1 MNSTTPQT
9 PVLRSRSRSG
19 ASTIL
24 LSLFLSF
31 NLLPVSAQNYQ
42 KHITTVWTAT
52 SAAGSTVHVVSNT
65 AVNDY
70 EAYTRGGRF
79 YVKIPA
85 ADLPSARGSL
95 LGRGF
100 DDVQIQRYGNGII
113 ISFHLLPGT
122 SARVQQGGNNLDVV
136 FTSIGKT
143 ASPAAGSVDES
154 NRVRPRRLVDGA
166 GPNPE
171 SVASDR
177 TGQRSNRGGYG
188 SGTPKKNDGRTSTS
202 NKPVADNYESP
213 KPSPKPSPSKEVAA
227 ASPRP
232 SATPYASPSPVV
244 AVASPVTSPSPNSVV
259 GSSSPTSR
267 YSPYQQP
274 SVASTPATDSKTEGS
289 DWAGRLNYLK
299 LWVQL
304 NWIPI
309 LVGSLILV
317 SLLVL
322 AFFWRGLQRVK
333 AAAVEPSEPPDSSET
348 VRPETNNPAL
358 ENPVPERSNAA
369 SAAAGYGSSASSGF
383 SESQPATTAPTEDNK
398 DKGADPDREVF
409 EL

>member
-1 MNSTTPQT
+1 MRN
-9 PVLRSRSRSG
+9 RSRAV
-19 ASTIL
+19 ASAIL
-24 LSLFLSF
+24 LSLVLSL
-31 NLLPVSAQNYQ
+31 NLLAVSAQSYQ
-42 KHITTVWTAT
+42 KRITTVWTAT
-52 SAAGSTVHVVSNT
+52 SAAGSTVHVVSDT

-85 ADLPSARGSL
+85 SDLPSARGSL

-122 SARVQQGGNNLDVV
+122 SARVQQGGDRLDVI
-136 FTSIGKT
+136 FTSAGKT
-143 ASPAAGSVDES
+143 STPSASSIDES

-166 GPNPE
+166 GPTPDSAAYE
-171 SVASDR
+171 R
-177 TGQRSNRGGYG
+177 TGRRSNRNG
-188 SGTPKKNDGRTSTS
+188 SQYATRNPSPAS
-202 NKPVADNYESP
+202 NSKQPVAGSYE
-213 KPSPKPSPSKEVAA
+213 SPKPSPSKEVAV

-232 SATPYASPSPVV
+232 SATPYASPSPAI
-244 AVASPVTSPSPNSVV
+244 AVASPVTTPSPNSVV
-259 GSSSPTSR
+259 GSSSPTSQ

-274 SVASTPATDSKTEGS
+274 TVSSTPATGSKADES
-289 DWAGRLNYLK
+289 DWAGRLNYWK
-299 LWVQL
+299 LWAQL

-333 AAAVEPSEPPDSSET
+333 AVAVEASDPPDSSET
-348 VRPETNNPAL
+348 ALPENKAAL
-358 ENPVPERSNAA
+358 ENPVTERS
-369 SAAAGYGSSASSGF
+369 SAAAAAAGSASSGF
-383 SESQPATTAPTEDNK
+383 SESQPASTAPEDSK